1 MQRTTSEEE
10 RRQQVIASILA
21 SMPKGRV
28 DEIEFTYYPTRG
40 LMEMSPFYRIYGTGT
55 TPIGSFVFVEGGVVK
70 GAVFRETIEAY
81 IKSRFNEELHKVFML
96 SFVLA
101 CEVALQKSCSGRF
114 GVTSI
119 NPDIIQQ
126 VCNTIFCEMDDE
138 TKTFFAGLMREFVF
152 GENFQY
158 RVF

>member
-28 DEIEFTYYPTRG
+28 DEIEFTYFPTRAQAD
-40 LMEMSPFYRIYGTGT
+40 PFFKNYGTGT
-55 TPIGSFVFVEGGVVK
+55 TPLGYFVFVEGGVVK
-70 GAVFRETIEAY
+70 GAVFRQTIEAY
-81 IKSRFNEELHKVFML
+81 IKSRFNEKLHLVFML
-96 SFVLA
+96 SFGLA
-101 CEVALQKSCSGRF
+101 CEVALQTSCRGRS

-126 VCNTIFCEMDDE
+126 VCNKIFCKMNDE
-138 TKTFFAGLMREFVF
+138 TKTFFARVMLEFVF
-152 GENFQY
+152 GDNFQY

>member
-1 MQRTTSEEE
+1 MQRTTSEEV

-28 DEIEFTYYPTRG
+28 GEIEFTYYPTRG
-40 LMEMSPFYRIYGTGT
+40 LMEMSPFYRTYGKGN
-55 TPIGSFVFVEGGVVK
+55 PLGSFVFVEGGVVK

-81 IKSRFNEELHKVFML
+81 IKSRFNEELHLVFML

-101 CEVALQKSCSGRF
+101 CEVALQISCSGGS

-119 NPDIIQQ
+119 NPAIIQR
-126 VCNTIFCEMDDE
+126 VCNKIFCKMNDE
-138 TKTFFAGLMREFVF
+138 TKTFFARVMREFVF

>member
-1 MQRTTSEEE
+1 MQRTKSE

-28 DEIEFTYYPTRG
+28 DEIEFTYYPTRS
-40 LMEMSPFYRIYGTGT
+40 LMEMSPFYRIYGKGT
-55 TPIGSFVFVEGGVVK
+55 PLGSFVFVEGGVVK
-70 GAVFRETIEAY
+70 GAVFRQTIEAY

-96 SFVLA
+96 SFGLA
-101 CEVALQKSCSGRF
+101 CEVALQTSCSSRS

-126 VCNTIFCEMDDE
+126 VCNTIFCEMNDK